1 LYSSR
6 PLANALIKAPPGQ
19 LIEDSA
25 YYTFS
30 SVFFYTNRRGLLLN
44 GRQTNLEYGSHAPG
58 APDVFLDDAGFARLW
73 RTPERYYLLVEGPSL
88 PRIEHLVGRPEL
100 KVVAESGGKF
110 LLTNHANSD

>member
-1 LYSSR
+1 M
-6 PLANALIKAPPGQ
+6 
-19 LIEDSA
+19 
-25 YYTFS
+25 
-30 SVFFYTNRRGLLLN
+30 NRR
-44 GRQTNLEYGSHAPG
+44 RSRVAMTQETNLEYGSHAPG